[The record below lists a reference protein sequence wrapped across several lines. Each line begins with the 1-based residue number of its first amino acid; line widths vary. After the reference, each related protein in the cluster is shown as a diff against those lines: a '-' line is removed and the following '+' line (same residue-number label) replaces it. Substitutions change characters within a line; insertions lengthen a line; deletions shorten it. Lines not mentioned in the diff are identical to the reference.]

1 MVQFQYILDG
11 MSLTIFSV
19 SESGEIV
26 RLGTLVFTDS
36 AGDREDLLKVFM
48 NRMDVIPASDPI
60 VFYNKQVGELK
71 S

>member
-1 MVQFQYILDG
+1 MIQFQYILEG

-36 AGDREDLLKVFM
+36 AGDRPDLLGVFVNQM
-48 NRMDVIPASDPI
+48 KVIPASDPI
-60 VFYNKQVGELK
+60 VFYNRASK
-71 S
+71 